1 MDLRIFTEPQQGA
14 SYDTLLTVAKA
25 TEDLGFDTFFRSDH
39 YLRMGSADGLPGP
52 TDAWITL
59 AGLAR
64 ETKHLRLG
72 TLMTA
77 GTFRLPGVLAIQVAQ
92 VDQMS
97 GGRIELGLGAGW
109 FEEEHTAYGIPFP
122 KEKFARLEEQLAI
135 VTGLWGTPSG
145 EKFSYDGTHYQLT
158 DSPALPKPTQ
168 SKIPVLIGGHGA
180 KRTPRLA
187 AQYADEFNIPFAS
200 IEDSDRQ
207 FGRVRDAAV
216 KAGRKADD
224 LVYSTTLVAC
234 VGKTDAEVARRAAS
248 IGREVEELKAN
259 GLAGSPA
266 EVVDKIGRYGAIG
279 ASRIYCQMLDLDD
292 LDHLELLSSQVQSQL
307 GADLIEQPSR

>member
-25 TEDLGFDTFFRSDH
+25 TEDLGFDAFFRSDH
-39 YLRMGSADGLPGP
+39 YLSMGSADGLPGP

-64 ETKHLRLG
+64 ETERIRLG

-97 GGRIELGLGAGW
+97 GGRVELGLGAGW
-109 FEEEHTAYGIPFP
+109 FEEEHKAYGIPFP

-135 VTGLWGTPSG
+135 VTGLWSTETGKT
-145 EKFSYDGTHYQLT
+145 FNHDGQYYQLR
-158 DSPALPKPTQ
+158 DSPALPKPAQ
-168 SKIPVLIGGHGA
+168 RKLPVLIGGHGA
-180 KRTPRLA
+180 TRTPRLA

-200 IEDSDRQ
+200 LEDTERQ
-207 FGRVRDAAV
+207 FGRVRAAAEE
-216 KAGRKADD
+216 AGRSPDD
-224 LVYSTTLVAC
+224 LVYSNALVVC
-234 VGKTDAEVARRAAS
+234 VGRDDAEVARRAAA
-248 IGREVEELKAN
+248 IGREAGELKAN

-266 EVVDKIGRYGAIG
+266 EVVDKLGRYAAAGSA
-279 ASRIYCQMLDLDD
+279 RVYLQVLDLDD
-292 LDHLELLSSQVQSQL
+292 LDHLELISSRIQPQL
-307 GADLIEQPSR
+307 G

>member
-14 SYDTLLTVAKA
+14 SYDTLLSVAKA
-25 TEDLGFDTFFRSDH
+25 TEELGFDAFFRSDH
-39 YLRMGSADGLPGP
+39 YLKMGSADGLPGP

-64 ETKHLRLG
+64 ETRRIRLG

-109 FEEEHTAYGIPFP
+109 FEEEHKAYGIPFP
-122 KEKFARLEEQLAI
+122 AERMARLEEQLAI
-135 VTGLWGTPSG
+135 VTGLWATEPGAV
-145 EKFSYDGTHYQLT
+145 FDFAGTHYRVEN
-158 DSPALPKPTQ
+158 SPALPKPAQ
-168 SKIPVLIGGHGA
+168 AKVPVIIGGHGA

-187 AQYADEFNIPFAS
+187 ARYADEFNMPFAS
-200 IEDSDRQ
+200 IADSERQ
-207 FGRVRDAAV
+207 FDRVRRAAEE
-216 KAGRKADD
+216 AGRKPDD
-224 LVYSTTLVAC
+224 LVYSNALVVC
-234 VGKTDAEVARRAAS
+234 VGRDDAEVARRAAA
-248 IGREVEELKAN
+248 IGRDVDELKAN

-266 EVVDKIGRYGAIG
+266 EVVHKIGTYEGIG
-279 ASRIYCQMLDLDD
+279 SSRAYLQLLDLDD
-292 LDHLELLSSQVQSQL
+292 LDHLELISAQVLSQL
-307 GADLIEQPSR
+307 G

>member
-14 SYDTLLTVAKA
+14 TYDTLLTVAKA
-25 TEDLGFDTFFRSDH
+25 TEDLGFDAFFRSDH

-64 ETKHLRLG
+64 ETKRIRLG

-97 GGRIELGLGAGW
+97 GGRVELGLGAGW
-109 FEEEHTAYGIPFP
+109 FEEEHKAYGIPFP

-135 VTGLWGTPSG
+135 VTGLWATEPGRT
-145 EKFSYDGTHYQLT
+145 FSYDGAHYQLT
-158 DSPALPKPTQ
+158 DSPALPKPAQ
-168 SKIPVLIGGHGA
+168 AKVPVLIGGHGA

-200 IEDSDRQ
+200 VADSERQ
-207 FGRVRDAAV
+207 FARVRAAAEE
-216 KAGRKADD
+216 AGRKPDD
-224 LVYSTTLVAC
+224 LVYSNALVAC
-234 VGKTDAEVARRAAS
+234 VGKDDAEVARRAAV
-248 IGREVEELKAN
+248 IGREVDELKAN
-259 GLAGSPA
+259 GLAGSPD
-266 EVVDKIGRYGAIG
+266 EVVDKIGRYAEIG
-279 ASRIYCQMLDLDD
+279 ASRVYLQCLDLAD
-292 LDHLELLSSQVQSQL
+292 LDHLELISAQVQSQL
-307 GADLIEQPSR
+307 P